1 MISNFRTRLGMCVV
15 LCTSLAS
22 FGAAQEKPKNTKSKD
37 KTTTPAAAAAAPAP
51 APDVD
56 KSFQS
61 AISSLKFREIGPATM
76 GGRIDDIEVPPN
88 DPRTI
93 YVATAAGG
101 ILKSTNGGTSWTN
114 LFDKESVPSVGDI
127 AISPSAPAIIW
138 AGSGEANNRQSS
150 SWGNGI
156 YKSLD
161 AGKTWK
167 LMGLAGT
174 MHIARIVV
182 HPTNPDIVWVAAVG
196 NLWAPSAE
204 RGIFK
209 TTDGGKSWSHVLR
222 VNDDTGASDIA
233 VDHESPNILYATTY
247 QRRRTV
253 FGFNGS
259 GPGSGLY
266 RSVDGGETWTKL
278 TKGLPYDTENPP
290 NPRPENLEETGRN
303 AVSIYA
309 KDTNIVYALIEHA
322 NGGVYRSNDRRG
334 SG

>member
-1 MISNFRTRLGMCVV
+1 MISNVRTRLGMCVV
-15 LCTSLAS
+15 LCTSLVS

-76 GGRIDDIEVPPN
+76 GGRIDDIEVVPG

-101 ILKSTNGGTSWTN
+101 ILKSTNGGTSWN
-114 LFDKESVPSVGDI
+114 YLFDKEAVSSIGDI
-127 AISPSAPAIIW
+127 AISPSNTSIIW
-138 AGSGEANNRQSS
+138 AGTGEANNRQSS

-174 MHIARIVV
+174 MHI
-182 HPTNPDIVWVAAVG
+182 
-196 NLWAPSAE
+196 
-204 RGIFK
+204 
-209 TTDGGKSWSHVLR
+209 
-222 VNDDTGASDIA
+222 
-233 VDHESPNILYATTY
+233 
-247 QRRRTV
+247 
-253 FGFNGS
+253 
-259 GPGSGLY
+259 
-266 RSVDGGETWTKL
+266 
-278 TKGLPYDTENPP
+278 
-290 NPRPENLEETGRN
+290 
-303 AVSIYA
+303 
-309 KDTNIVYALIEHA
+309 
-322 NGGVYRSNDRRG
+322 
-334 SG
+334 